1 MFGIRGGVMM
11 NNIYRDYKLIWQQR
25 DRSGELASWFP
36 GMFWL
41 TNFQD
46 FVTCIPMFCGY
57 VTFLF
62 DLLVPNTLVIINY
75 ILKSWLPKTSP
86 NPLKNA
92 PPKHALWSCPSDF
105 DLPPGSWSFFVPE
118 GWHNFLRSEAVGG
131 STVLT
136 LINDI
141 IGTLQIHKHQLLGDL
156 VVQCAH
162 LEKYEFVNGKDD
174 IPFLWNGKI
183 IKSCLKPP
191 TSHQLRFL
199 KKNWENIGDLIS
211 WSTCF
216 SGYPPQYPAPKH
228 PKTVWKRSSRSD
240 LFTDL
245 GLTSNHTPTPT
256 TSPHGQGAACQA
268 RPSWSLMPALKAP
281 NPT

>member
-118 GWHNFLRSEAVGG
+118 GWHNFLRSETVGG

-191 TSHQLRFL
+191 TSHQLRL
-199 KKNWENIGDLIS
+199 KKKTGRISEIWSADPPVSAAILHNIQPPNIQKLCEKGQADPIS
-211 WSTCF
+211 S
-216 SGYPPQYPAPKH
+216 QI
-228 PKTVWKRSSRSD
+228 
-240 LFTDL
+240 L
-245 GLTSNHTPTPT
+245 G
-256 TSPHGQGAACQA
+256 
-268 RPSWSLMPALKAP
+268 
-281 NPT
+281 